1 MEGTA
6 ECGEGVGGRGRG
18 VAGRCRGVGGYQVL
32 LDEDEFVEGRVS
44 LVDGNLAR
52 CTIASSNKLFQYNGS
67 CEHRHNHI
75 PKDQSQLEGYLTI
88 SIQ

>member
-44 LVDGNLAR
+44 LVDGNLA
-52 CTIASSNKLFQYNGS
+52 
-67 CEHRHNHI
+67 
-75 PKDQSQLEGYLTI
+75 
-88 SIQ
+88 